1 VLFHVVCVNA
11 RRATCRVMCI
21 FLIFFMSCRVVS
33 KIDREA
39 ARYGYGTARIRHVV
53 PTVPT
58 VPTMLIFKKNRYGTI
73 KINILLQ

>member
-1 VLFHVVCVNA
+1 MSCVLMHVVPRAVSCVF
-11 RRATCRVMCI
+11 

-58 VPTMLIFKKNRYGTI
+58 MLIFKKIRYGTI